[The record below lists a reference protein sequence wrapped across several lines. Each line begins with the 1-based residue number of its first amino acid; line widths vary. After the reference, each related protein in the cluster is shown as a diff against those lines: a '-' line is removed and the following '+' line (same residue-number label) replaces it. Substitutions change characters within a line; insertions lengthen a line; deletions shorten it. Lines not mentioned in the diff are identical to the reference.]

1 MPRRDEDPFLNNN
14 FKFMLGIDGL
24 YAAGFTECSGLQAET
39 STFQY
44 KEGGRNNT
52 TLHFPEHSS
61 YGNVTLKT
69 GISFINDLLLDWQ
82 QDIAT
87 GRFSFNPRSSP
98 PGGLRENVSPVAII
112 LLDEL
117 REEAWRWTLIAA
129 IPVKWVGPDLKSTGN
144 EVTIETLEIA
154 HEGIIVEQA

>member
-1 MPRRDEDPFLNNN
+1 MSRRFEDPFLNYN
-14 FKFMLGIDGL
+14 FKFILGIDGF

-39 STFQY
+39 KTFQY

-52 TLHFPEHSS
+52 TLHFPEHTS
-61 YGNVTLKT
+61 YGNITLKT
-69 GISFINDLLLDWQ
+69 GITFINDLLLDWQ

-87 GRFSFNPRSSP
+87 GQFRLNPRSSP
-98 PGGLRENVSPVAII
+98 PGGLRENAKPVAII

-117 REEAWRWTLIAA
+117 RDEVWRWTLIGA

-144 EVTIETLEIA
+144 EVAIETIEIA
-154 HEGIIVEQA
+154 HEGFRVE